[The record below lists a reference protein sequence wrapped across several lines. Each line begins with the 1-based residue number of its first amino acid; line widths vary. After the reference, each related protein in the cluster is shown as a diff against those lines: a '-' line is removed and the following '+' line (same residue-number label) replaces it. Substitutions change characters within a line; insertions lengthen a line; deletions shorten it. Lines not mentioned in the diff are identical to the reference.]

1 MTLEVPLSI
10 RISLQ
15 ANGNALVLDYT
26 TDFPELAK
34 NDAAAPGDSTKV
46 WKPLPKIKSTT
57 VSVVDAKQLDYSARK
72 HS

>member
-1 MTLEVPLSI
+1 M
-10 RISLQ
+10 Q

-34 NDAAAPGDSTKV
+34 NDAAAPGDSAKV

-57 VSVVDAKQLDYSARK
+57 VSVVGVKERDYSTRK
-72 HS
+72 HSQ